1 MSTTT
6 GEIDELKINLTII
19 SKIQKNKKLFTKGE
33 YLNLETD
40 MLFPE
45 SVRRWWR
52 GDNRNESINKLN
64 TIINKSI
71 RHMKPN
77 NGLYKFLKSSV
88 KGLENLKETYSDC
101 TQTKA
106 RLDVIIDKINKLE
119 IEEEKLTS
127 QVLKNFEIQ
136 SEDDKS
142 EVNSDFG
149 NNDHM

>member
-1 MSTTT
+1 MSTTS

-33 YLNLETD
+33 YLNLESE
-40 MLFPE
+40 MLVPE

-71 RHMKPN
+71 RYMKQN
-77 NGLYKFLKSSV
+77 NGLYNFLKSAV
-88 KGLENLKETYSDC
+88 KGLDNLKETYSDC

-119 IEEEKLTS
+119 LNNKLTS
-127 QVLKNFEIQ
+127 HTLKKFDNQ
-136 SEDDKS
+136 SDDEKS

-149 NNDHM
+149 NSDQM